1 MSLMKTARA
10 LGAAICVLLAAGGA
24 GAGTM
29 TVGQTR
35 VYSNT
40 PDGYF
45 MIPNEITDHS
55 PWHRCSIEDWGWSF
69 DLSALA
75 PSDAT
80 GIVSATLTIKAW
92 GEDTL
97 HDQFDDIYVNSVMV
111 GSLGWDG
118 QPLNWELTTFSLPAG
133 VLDALRRDRTLACFM
148 NIDRL
153 SKGHRVTLKYAQL
166 IVVYQV
172 PGANRDAEYD
182 PQADPDTF
190 PDPYL
195 SPTGQPGYAP
205 GTEDDG
211 SSSDTTPTP
220 QVWRDTL
227 VIQNYVQSFT
237 NTQNQS
243 FKFEVVSGAAA
254 GLDTTDVTYS
264 YPPQVQQ
271 ASKIVSIVPD
281 KKQGRTYE
289 MATDARPAADAD
301 VSLQVSLASSSGQ
314 SLTVSAANQL
324 RFSFPAGTTDNFP
337 GKTITIQQYDPL
349 NPAALYPI
357 YDVRALI
364 AENAGVLPLQALS
377 GTYASQQSYACFT
390 LSFSRAPTDFN
401 GDGRTDLV
409 DFALLA
415 RHWREGPIVAAG
427 DVADGMVVGI
437 ADAYL
442 NAFDL
447 RALCR
452 SWLGADIEHS
462 TPVPAKEDFESE
474 DFTRLPWT
482 FSPAASWWITS
493 DCAHT
498 GSCSARPMP
507 LSNGQHCDL
516 SVTLACTDGQMSF
529 YVQPSCEYYYDS
541 LDFYIDGKLKGSWSG
556 QTDWEQASFSIS
568 GGTHVFKWTYRKD
581 ASGSDGDD
589 TVWIDDLQFPVAK

>member
-1 MSLMKTARA
+1 MSLMKTART
-10 LGAAICVLLAAGGA
+10 LGVAICVLLAAGWA

-40 PDGYF
+40 PDGHF

-75 PSDAT
+75 PTDAT

-97 HDQFDDIYVNSVMV
+97 HDQFDDIYVNSVKV

-118 QPLNWELTTFSLPAG
+118 VPLNWELTTFSLPASI
-133 VLDALRRDRTLACFM
+133 LDALRRDRTLAVFM
-148 NIDRL
+148 DIDRL

-172 PGANRDAEYD
+172 PGSNREAVYD

-205 GTEDDG
+205 GTVTDDN
-211 SSSDTTPTP
+211 SADTTPVS

-227 VIQNYVQSFT
+227 VIQNYVQSLT
-237 NTQNQS
+237 SGQNQS
-243 FKFEVVSGAAA
+243 FKFEVVSGTAA

-264 YPPQVQQ
+264 FPTPAQQ

-289 MATDARPAADAD
+289 MTTDARPAADAD
-301 VSLQVSLASSSGQ
+301 VSLEVSLASSSGQ
-314 SLTVSAANQL
+314 PLTVSSANQL
-324 RFSFPAGTTDNFP
+324 RFSFPAGTTNNFP

-349 NPAALYPI
+349 NPAVLYPI
-357 YDVRALI
+357 YDVLTLI
-364 AENAGVLPLQALS
+364 TENAGVLPLQTLS
-377 GTYASQQSYACFT
+377 RTYASQQSYACFT
-390 LSFSRAPTDFN
+390 LSFSRELTDFN
-401 GDGRTDLV
+401 GDGRTDFV

-427 DVADGMVVGI
+427 DVAEGMIVGI

-447 RALCR
+447 RALCH
-452 SWLGADIEHS
+452 SWLGADIEHW
-462 TPVPAKEDFESE
+462 TPVPAKEGFESD
-474 DFTRLPWT
+474 DFTLLPWT
-482 FSPAASWWITS
+482 SSPTTSWWITS
-493 DCAHT
+493 DRVHS

-507 LSNGQHCDL
+507 LSDGQHCDL

-529 YVQPSCEYYYDS
+529 YVRPSCEYYYDG

-556 QTDWEQASFSIS
+556 DMDWERASFSIS
-568 GGTHVFKWTYRKD
+568 AGTHIFKWTYRKD
-581 ASGSDGDD
+581 AYGSDGEDA
-589 TVWIDDLQFPVAK
+589 VWIDDLQFPVAK